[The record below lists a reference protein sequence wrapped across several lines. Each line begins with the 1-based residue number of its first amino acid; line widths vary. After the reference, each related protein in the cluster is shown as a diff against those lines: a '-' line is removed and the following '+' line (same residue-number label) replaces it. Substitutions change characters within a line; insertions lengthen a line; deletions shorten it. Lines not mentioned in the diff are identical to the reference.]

1 MVSALC
7 GFLVQCISAVVGFPS
22 RNTAGAPPNDL
33 ISAFIKTPESY
44 CMNQGDTSA
53 LWVLS
58 KQNSGCDRVQIQNSC
73 GVVFGP

>member
-1 MVSALC
+1 
-7 GFLVQCISAVVGFPS
+7 
-22 RNTAGAPPNDL
+22 
-33 ISAFIKTPESY
+33 
-44 CMNQGDTSA
+44 MNQGDTSA